1 MPSASRRN
9 DPVDRFEACAERRK
23 PRGGPAIQAGTTGG
37 TPSHPARSV
46 MKGYEDGP
54 VRVCDYD

>member
-23 PRGGPAIQAGTTGG
+23 PRGGPAIQAGTTGVK
-37 TPSHPARSV
+37 PSHPARSV

-54 VRVCDYD
+54 VRL